1 MNYIEY
7 AKKLLYISN
16 QNIFKILPLIFL
28 FLFVSLIEFIGLG
41 LIIPYITLIIN
52 PENFNDII
60 FFKSLNIDIEKNF
73 DNFLI
78 ILSCIL
84 ITVFLNKTILSII
97 VRWAITRFAFKQY
110 ANLQVRLMSAY
121 QKMKYEDF
129 LKKEIPLSIR
139 EMLKNLLV

>member
-1 MNYIEY
+1 MNYTSTQ
-7 AKKLLYISN
+7 KLLYISN

-52 PENFNDII
+52 PENFNDMT
-60 FFKSLNIDIEKNF
+60 FFKSFNIDIEKNF

-84 ITVFLNKTILSII
+84 ITVFLIKTALSII
-97 VRWAITRFAFKQY
+97 VMGNNKICIQT
-110 ANLQVRLMSAY
+110 
-121 QKMKYEDF
+121 
-129 LKKEIPLSIR
+129 IC
-139 EMLKNLLV
+139 